1 MRIALTNPYCWPQIR
16 RGSERLLHDLAAY
29 LTRRGHD
36 VTVITSVPP
45 GVDPEFPAGIET
57 VAWQQRWQRLHAARG
72 AVPGLA
78 FALHCRRAVRDGGF
92 DVVHSLHHF
101 DAFGAALAKRVT
113 EKPPRLIHQFMGIP
127 VRRYFLFMPHELLMF
142 RYVLGHADAILVLS
156 TFARDALARDFS
168 TPATI
173 VPLPVD
179 TGPFRRIPKQTSKTG
194 WPTFLFLG
202 DTAEPRKGALPCA
215 RAFDVVREAFPNAAL
230 EFCGNAP
237 DRVRGAILAAVSP
250 AAGAAIRFL
259 GAIPASELPSRL
271 AAATVMVLP
280 AMWEA
285 FGVVFAEALASGT
298 PVVGCR
304 HGGISDIVDDP
315 DIGVLVDPGDA
326 RGVLSDVPA
335 LAKALREA
343 VALAGLPE
351 TEKRCRRHAE
361 RFSWDGIGPSY
372 EALYDNLLAG
382 D

>member
-1 MRIALTNPYCWPQIR
+1 MRIALTNPYCWPQVR

-29 LTRRGHD
+29 LTRRGHH

-45 GVDPEFPAGIET
+45 GVDPEFPAGTET
-57 VAWQQRWQRLHAARG
+57 VAWPQRWQRLRAARG

-179 TGPFRRIPKQTSKTG
+179 TGPFRRVPKQTRRTG

-237 DRVRGAILAAVSP
+237 ERERVAILAAVSP
-250 AAGAAIRFL
+250 ARL
-259 GAIPASELPSRL
+259 SASSAPFRHRNSRGGSRL
-271 AAATVMVLP
+271 PPSWSCRRCGKHSGWYSRKRSPAALRSSAAATV
-280 AMWEA
+280 A
-285 FGVVFAEALASGT
+285 FPTSSMT
-298 PVVGCR
+298 Q
-304 HGGISDIVDDP
+304 
-315 DIGVLVDPGDA
+315 
-326 RGVLSDVPA
+326 
-335 LAKALREA
+335 
-343 VALAGLPE
+343 
-351 TEKRCRRHAE
+351 T
-361 RFSWDGIGPSY
+361 
-372 EALYDNLLAG
+372 
-382 D
+382 